1 MPFDAAWV
9 IAWARLAADA
19 VRERREELTALD
31 AAIGDGDHGLN
42 IQRGFHKAAEKLH
55 AQEGQDL
62 GSLAKSTGM
71 TLLSSVGGASGPLY
85 GTLFLKAAPALNGK
99 TDLDTATLAQAIADG
114 VAGLAARG
122 QAVVGDKTMIDVWQ
136 PAAAALQQAAADG
149 ADLATAS
156 AKAAAVAQEAAESTI
171 PLVAKK
177 GRASYLGERSA
188 GHKDPGAASS
198 ALLLQCL
205 AESV

>member
-1 MPFDAAWV
+1 MNSSQYLAWIEQSTAA
-9 IAWARLAADA
+9 LSAAQD
-19 VRERREELTALD
+19 ELTALD
-31 AAIGDGDHGLN
+31 TAIGDGDHGLN
-42 IQRGFHKAAEKLH
+42 IQRGFHKAVEKLH
-55 AQEGQDL
+55 GQEGQDL

-156 AKAAAVAQEAAESTI
+156 AKASAVAQEAAESTI

-198 ALLLQCL
+198 AIILHVL
-205 AESV
+205 AEVLA

>member
-1 MPFDAAWV
+1 MNSSQYLAWIEQSAA
-9 IAWARLAADA
+9 ALSAAQD
-19 VRERREELTALD
+19 ELTALD
-31 AAIGDGDHGLN
+31 TAIGDGDHGLN
-42 IQRGFHKAAEKLH
+42 IQRGFHKAVEKLH
-55 AQEGQDL
+55 GQEGQDL
-62 GSLAKSTGM
+62 GSLAKTTGM

-177 GRASYLGERSA
+177 DRASYLGERSA

-198 ALLLQCL
+198 AILLHVL
-205 AESV
+205 AEVLA